1 MRSNY
6 TLGLP
11 LVAACALAA
20 LHCMPSH
27 AQQKTT
33 FVNQE
38 LISKQIPNKQYEA
51 ILRGAVAQC
60 RAEATTTA
68 EKTFPSSR
76 PCPMDMNP
84 GSYRECEKQREGQ
97 QLQKQQLFGDIAL
110 GCMAKQGWLLKAQ
123 E

>member
-1 MRSNY
+1 MRSNH
-6 TLGLP
+6 TKILP
-11 LVAACALAA
+11 LLAVCALTT
-20 LHCMPSH
+20 LICLPSH
-27 AQQKTT
+27 AQQKAT

-38 LISKQIPNKQYEA
+38 LISKQMPSEQYEA
-51 ILRGAVAQC
+51 ILRGAFAQC

-76 PCPMDMNP
+76 PCSIDMNP
-84 GSYRECEKQREGQ
+84 GLYRECEKQREGQ
-97 QLQKQQLFGDIAL
+97 QAQKQQLFKDIAL